1 MKFRVFLT
9 DDAVRDLGELD
20 VYLHRH
26 DGPGRAE
33 HVLDKIAE
41 AILSL
46 EELPERGPHPP
57 ELAAL
62 GIQEYRELFFKPYRI
77 VYRVTGEMVYV
88 YLIADGRRD
97 MQDLLSRRLLG
108 A

>member
-1 MKFRVFLT
+1 MTFTVFLV
-9 DDAVRDLGELD
+9 DDAVRDLEGID
-20 VYLHRH
+20 DYLRRH
-26 DGPGRAE
+26 DSPQGAD
-33 HVLDKIAE
+33 HVLDKITD

-62 GIQEYRELFFKPYRI
+62 GIQEYRELFFKPYRVI
-77 VYRVTGEMVYV
+77 YRVQSKKVYV

-97 MQDLLSRRLLG
+97 MRELLSRRMLG
-108 A
+108 G

>member
-1 MKFRVFLT
+1 MKYRVLLT
-9 DDAVRDLGELD
+9 DDAVRDLEELD
-20 VYLHRH
+20 VYLHAH
-26 DGPGRAE
+26 DGPDRAE
-33 HVLDKIAE
+33 HVLDKIADVV
-41 AILSL
+41 LSL

-57 ELAAL
+57 ELAVL

-77 VYRVTGEMVYV
+77 IYRVQKKKVYV
-88 YLIADGRRD
+88 YLIADGRRE

>member
-1 MKFRVFLT
+1 MKYRVFLT
-9 DDAVRDLGELD
+9 DDAVRDLEEID
-20 VYLHRH
+20 AYLHAH

-33 HVLDKIAE
+33 HVLDKIGD

-77 VYRVTGEMVYV
+77 IYRVQKKHVYV
-88 YLIADGRRD
+88 YLITDGRRD
-97 MQDLLSRRLLG
+97 MQGLLGRRLLR

>member
-1 MKFRVFLT
+1 MKYRVFLT
-9 DDAVRDLGELD
+9 DDAVRDLEEID
-20 VYLHRH
+20 AYLHAH
-26 DGPGRAE
+26 DGPGRVE
-33 HVLDKIAE
+33 HVLDKIGD

-57 ELAAL
+57 ELASL

-77 VYRVTGEMVYV
+77 IYRVQKKHVYV

-97 MQDLLSRRLLG
+97 MQGLLGRRLLG

>member
-9 DDAVRDLGELD
+9 DDAVGDLEQLHK
-20 VYLHRH
+20 YLKAH
-26 DGPGRAE
+26 DGPGRTQ
-33 HVLDKIAE
+33 HVLDKIAD
-41 AILSL
+41 AILGL

-77 VYRVTGEMVYV
+77 TYRVQKKKVFV

-97 MQDLLSRRLLG
+97 MQDLLSRRLLE